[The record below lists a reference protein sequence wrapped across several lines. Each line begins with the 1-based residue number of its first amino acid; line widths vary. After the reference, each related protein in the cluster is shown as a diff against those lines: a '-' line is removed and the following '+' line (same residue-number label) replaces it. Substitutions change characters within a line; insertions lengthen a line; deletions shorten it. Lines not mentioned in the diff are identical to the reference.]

1 MNLSDLLKKDIFED
15 RKNEWKQR
23 LNEEDPLS
31 WLKSVA
37 GFANGNGGTLYIG
50 VKDDG
55 TLCGFTQDEI
65 DHEMRLF
72 LQNIRLY
79 LSPRPYF
86 TTQYPRYAE
95 GTHSLYIIAINIPS
109 SEIKPIYTTY
119 KGAQNVYLRDE
130 GYVRLASRDE
140 IGTMYLRSENVPFD
154 MQKTDIRFSPKNFKK
169 LYARYEEATG
179 KKLTEKVLDAISFF
193 DESGFLRQGSLF
205 FQDDYSGEDTLIKAV
220 QWPSLNRATD
230 TYLHPASF
238 QGNLLDAVEFALS
251 FVRGH
256 SSSGFQ
262 KTPHGRVE
270 YNAYPKRS
278 VYAAVVNAFVHRNYY
293 LQGSFITL
301 DLFRDRL
308 EICSPGSLVSGY
320 GQKETIYDIASIRP
334 QNRNPLISR
343 VFQLLQMMESLGTG
357 FDKIT
362 QEYASY
368 GENKKPFVTIDHES
382 FLITLPDTQYGP
394 GIVNASIAPEIRHG
408 YIDSPTEYDDKILS
422 YCYAAPRSVKE
433 IATYLGISVS
443 THLRKGILGNLE
455 SQGFLTPNLKGKTT
469 YYQSNPDSVYLL

>member
-1 MNLSDLLKKDIFED
+1 MIL
-15 RKNEWKQR
+15 NEWLKQDVFIDHTVDWVPC
-23 LNEEDPLS
+23 LNEEEPLS
-31 WLKSVA
+31 WLKTVA

-50 VKDDG
+50 VKDNG
-55 TLCGFTQDEI
+55 TLSGFTQEEI
-65 DHEMRLF
+65 NHEMRLF
-72 LQNIRLY
+72 LQNVRLY
-79 LSPRPYF
+79 LSPRPCF
-86 TTQYPRYAE
+86 STQYQRYAD
-95 GTHSLYIIAINIPS
+95 GTHTRYVVAIKIPS

-119 KGAQNVYLRDE
+119 KGAQSVYLRDE

-140 IGTMYLRSENVPFD
+140 IGMMYLRSENVPFD
-154 MQKTDIRFSPKNFKK
+154 MQKTSIRFSPKNFKK
-169 LYARYEEATG
+169 LYARYEEVTG
-179 KKLTEKVLDAISFF
+179 KKLTEKALNAISFF
-193 DESGFLRQGSLF
+193 GEAGFLRQGSLF
-205 FQDDYSGEDTLIKAV
+205 FQDDYSGDETLIKAV

-256 SSSGFQ
+256 SSSGYK
-262 KTPHGRVE
+262 KTPNGRAE
-270 YNAYPKRS
+270 YNAYPQRS
-278 VYAAVVNAFVHRNYY
+278 VYEAVVNAFVHRNYY

-308 EICSPGSLVSGY
+308 EICSPGSLVSRY

-382 FLITLPDTQYGP
+382 FLITLPDTLYGP
-394 GIVNASIAPEIRHG
+394 GIVNATVAPEIRHG
-408 YIDSPTEYDDKILS
+408 YIDSSTEYDDKILS

-433 IATYLGISVS
+433 IATYLGVSVS

-455 SQGFLTPNLKGKTT
+455 SQGFLTPSLKGKTT